1 MFVLILLKRFL
12 FDAGCFSA
20 QLTEIV
26 ELGSPDLSFAV
37 NRNTIDEGRVDGE
50 DTLNAD
56 VIRHF
61 ANREP
66 LVIALTRN
74 ADNYSAVLLDT
85 LLVTFHNTVSNRYGV
100 AALELGP
107 FFLSRGERLFCNF
120 N

>member
-1 MFVLILLKRFL
+1 MK
-12 FDAGCFSA
+12 G
-20 QLTEIV
+20 
-26 ELGSPDLSFAV
+26 ELM
-37 NRNTIDEGRVDGE
+37 E

-74 ADNYSAVLLDT
+74 ADNYPVLLDT
-85 LLVTFHNTVSNRYGV
+85 LLVTFHNTVSNRMVSPLLNLGILSFV
-100 AALELGP
+100 AKDLLQ
-107 FFLSRGERLFCNF
+107 F